1 MHIGPVGRI
10 AGGKER
16 RGGARRRALRHPER
30 RLGAVPDDDER
41 YRGTKM
47 LRNLGIAFGL
57 LIAGGPFCAA
67 AAAAEPSRDEHLR
80 RQVIGSWQDDYQG
93 RRTKTL
99 DEDGTGTM
107 VVELDGMRARLFA
120 RRLTF
125 EMVWSIENGRLKKR
139 TVRGQPVV
147 QVQMILRS
155 MGDRVEERILELTDD
170 RLLLLD
176 QDGKT
181 RYDWR
186 RKPEEPADGGSTAG
200 EN

>member
-1 MHIGPVGRI
+1 
-10 AGGKER
+10 
-16 RGGARRRALRHPER
+16 
-30 RLGAVPDDDER
+30 
-41 YRGTKM
+41 M
-47 LRNLGIAFGL
+47 LSTLGITFGL
-57 LIAGGPFCAA
+57 LIASGAVCAA
-67 AAAAEPSRDEHLR
+67 AAGAEPSRDEHLR
-80 RQVIGSWQDDYQG
+80 RRVIGAWQDDYQG

-139 TVRGQPVV
+139 TVCGQPVV

-186 RKPEEPADGGSTAG
+186 RKQEESEADGSTAG
-200 EN
+200 ER

>member
-1 MHIGPVGRI
+1 
-10 AGGKER
+10 
-16 RGGARRRALRHPER
+16 
-30 RLGAVPDDDER
+30 
-41 YRGTKM
+41 M
-47 LRNLGIAFGL
+47 LRTLGITFGL
-57 LIAGGPFCAA
+57 LIASGAVWAA
-67 AAAAEPSRDEHLR
+67 AAGAEPSRDEHLR
-80 RQVIGSWQDDYQG
+80 RGVIGTWQDDYQG

-139 TVRGQPVV
+139 TVRGQPLL

-155 MGDRVEERILELTDD
+155 MGDRVEERILELNDD

-186 RKPEEPADGGSTAG
+186 RKPEEPEGNGSTAG
-200 EN
+200 ET

>member
-1 MHIGPVGRI
+1 
-10 AGGKER
+10 
-16 RGGARRRALRHPER
+16 
-30 RLGAVPDDDER
+30 
-41 YRGTKM
+41 M
-47 LRNLGIAFGL
+47 LRTLGL
-57 LIAGGPFCAA
+57 LIGLFVVSGAVWS
-67 AAAAEPSRDEHLR
+67 AESETQRARDEELR
-80 RQVIGSWQDDYQG
+80 RQVVGVWQDDYQG
-93 RRTKTL
+93 RRTKKL
-99 DEDGTGTM
+99 NQDGTGTM

-125 EMVWSIENGRLKKR
+125 EMVWSVENGRLKKR

-155 MGDRVEERILELTDD
+155 MGDRVSEQILQLTDD

-186 RKPEEPADGGSTAG
+186 RKPEEEE
-200 EN
+200 ENESS